1 MDGVGRQE
9 EAVEAR
15 HIVLAGGCFWGLQA
29 LMDSFKGICTTI
41 VGYANASTDAR
52 GVMPSGGVEAQT
64 VPFLKH
70 ANVPACG
77 LSYQSVCSGATDA
90 AEAVAIEY
98 DRRMITLE
106 NILDIFFAVID
117 PTSKNSQG
125 NDVGTQYRSG
135 IYYLPCE
142 KDDVQIIEKKVQEF
156 RPFYEKPIVT
166 EVAELKNYS
175 VAEEMHQKYLASRPN
190 GYCHINVSAARER
203 FAHLL

>member
-1 MDGVGRQE
+1 MDGVERQE

-29 LMDSFKGICTTI
+29 LMDSFKGICTTV

-52 GVMPSGGVEAQT
+52 GVVPSGGVEAQT

-77 LSYQSVCSGATDA
+77 LSYQSVCSGTTDA
-90 AEAVAIEY
+90 AETVAIEY
-98 DRRMITLE
+98 DRRVITLE

-142 KDDVQIIEKKVQEF
+142 KDDVQIIEKKVQEL
-156 RPFYEKPIVT
+156 RLSYEKPIVT

-190 GYCHINVSAARER
+190 GYCHINVSTARER

>member
-1 MDGVGRQE
+1 MDAVGSQK
-9 EAVEAR
+9 EAVEAK

-29 LMDSFKGICTTI
+29 LMDSFKGIGTTV
-41 VGYANASTDAR
+41 VGYANASMNACGTK
-52 GVMPSGGVEAQT
+52 SSSGVESQT
-64 VPFLKH
+64 VSFLKR
-70 ANVPACG
+70 ANIPAYE
-77 LSYQSVCSGATDA
+77 LSYQAVCSGATNA

-98 DRRMITLE
+98 DERVITLE
-106 NILDIFFAVID
+106 SILDIFFAVVD

-142 KDDVQIIEKKVQEF
+142 KDDLSIINTKVQELQLS
-156 RPFYEKPIVT
+156 YKKPIVT

-190 GYCHINVSAARER
+190 GYCHIDVSAARER